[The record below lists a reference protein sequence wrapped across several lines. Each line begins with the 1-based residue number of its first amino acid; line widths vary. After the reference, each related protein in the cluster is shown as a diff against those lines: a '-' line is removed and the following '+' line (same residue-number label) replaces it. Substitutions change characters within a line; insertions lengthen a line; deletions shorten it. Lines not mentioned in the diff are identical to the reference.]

1 MNVRDFGTMKNN
13 LQKPKWGV
21 KTEWVPI
28 EQLPT
33 TPGGITE
40 IAIDLETKDPR
51 LKSHGPGW
59 ATGHGDVV
67 GFAVAYEGFNAY
79 LPIAHEGGG
88 NLDRG
93 IVMRWF
99 QKEIASHPA
108 DKIFFNAA
116 YDAGWLGQ
124 IGIKLEGKMLDA
136 MLAAPLLN
144 ENRFS
149 YSLNSV
155 SYDYLGLMKSEAAL
169 REAAQEFGVDPKGE
183 LYKLPACF
191 VGEYAEAD
199 AKLTLDLWQ
208 VFKAELT
215 KEDLWQVFELETSV
229 LPLCIEMTRRGIRV
243 DLDAAERLK
252 QDLLKIV
259 KNIQSGIKKET
270 GLAVELWAAASIAK
284 VFDLLDIPYGR
295 TKTGLPSFTKNFL
308 SQHEHPI
315 AQKIA
320 EAREYDKVGNTF
332 LSSILRY
339 TEDGR
344 IHGHINQLRSDGGGT
359 VTGRISMSNP
369 NLQQTPARNP
379 AMARKIRGLFLPE
392 DGEQWASLD
401 FDQQEPR
408 ILVHFASLTHKGLTG
423 ADDFVK
429 AYRTNPETD
438 FHQMVADIANIPRA
452 SAKTINLGIM
462 YGMGQ
467 TRLAEQ
473 LDVAPEQ
480 AKRLMR
486 QYHEDVPFV
495 KELTDAVT
503 RKVAHR
509 DKGGFVRSLL
519 GRKCRFDLWEPNLF
533 VSARALP
540 KEEAHI
546 EYGDNI
552 KRAYLYR
559 SLNKLIQSSA
569 SDMTKK
575 SMAAV
580 YRERGKVPLV
590 QIHDELA
597 FSVTEATEAR
607 DLCNIMESSVELAVP
622 TPCDISLGPNW
633 GALTPVDK
641 SDRVLEIKD

>member
-1 MNVRDFGTMKNN
+1 MKTN

-28 EQLPT
+28 EQLPP
-33 TPGGITE
+33 TPSGIKE

-59 ATGHGDVV
+59 PTGNGDVV
-67 GFAVAYEGFNAY
+67 GIAVAYEGFNAY
-79 LPIAHEGGG
+79 LPFGHEGGG

-93 IVMRWF
+93 IVLRWF
-99 QKEIASHPA
+99 QKEIANHPS
-108 DKIFFNAA
+108 DKIFYNAA
-116 YDAGWLGQ
+116 YDVGWLKRLDVDLKGRW
-124 IGIKLEGKMLDA
+124 IDVMLG
-136 MLAAPLLN
+136 APLLN

-149 YSLNSV
+149 FSLNTV
-155 SYDYLGLMKSEAAL
+155 AYDYLGEMKSEAAL

-199 AKLTLDLWQ
+199 ARLTLDLWQ
-208 VFKAELT
+208 IFKAELS
-215 KEDLWQVFELETSV
+215 KEDLWQIFNLETSV
-229 LPLCIEMTRRGIRV
+229 LPLCIEMTWNGIRV

-252 QDLLKIV
+252 QDLLKVV
-259 KNIQSGIKKET
+259 KGKLMEVKKET
-270 GLAVELWAAASIAK
+270 GLSIELWAAASIAK
-284 VFDLLDIPYGR
+284 VFDQLDIPYGR

-320 EAREYDKVGNTF
+320 EAREYDKIGNTF
-332 LSSILRY
+332 LSSIFRY
-339 TEDGR
+339 AEKDR
-344 IHGHINQLRSDGGGT
+344 IHGHINQLRSEGGGT
-359 VTGRISMSNP
+359 VTGRISMANP
-369 NLQQTPARNP
+369 NLQQIPARNP
-379 AMARKIRGLFLPE
+379 EMAKAIRGLFLPE
-392 DGEQWASLD
+392 EGEQWASLD

-408 ILVHFASLTHKGLTG
+408 ILVHFASLTNGGLSG
-423 ADDFVK
+423 SGDFVK
-429 AYRTNPETD
+429 AYCTERSTD
-438 FHQMVADIANIPRA
+438 FHQMVADIANIPRK

-473 LDVAPEQ
+473 LDVSPEQ

-486 QYHEDVPFV
+486 QYHNDVPFV

-509 DKGGFVRSLL
+509 DKGGFVRSIL

-533 VSARALP
+533 VSARPLP

-552 KRAYLYR
+552 KRSYLYR
-559 SLNKLIQSSA
+559 SLNRLIQSSA
-569 SDMTKK
+569 ADMTKK

-580 YRERGKVPLV
+580 YEELGVIPLV

-597 FSVTEATEAR
+597 FSVKTQADAR
-607 DLCNIMESSVELAVP
+607 KICDVMESAVRLEVP
-622 TPCDISLGPNW
+622 TPADIAMGETW
-633 GALTPVDK
+633 GTIEEVVD
-641 SDRVLEIKD
+641 E

>member
-1 MNVRDFGTMKNN
+1 MKKN
-13 LQKPKWGV
+13 LKKPKWGV
-21 KTEWVPI
+21 KTEWLPI
-28 EQLPT
+28 EQLPQ
-33 TPGGITE
+33 TPEGITE

-67 GFAVAYEGFNAY
+67 GFAVAYKGFNAY

-99 QKEIASHPA
+99 QKEIANHPS

-116 YDAGWLGQ
+116 YDVGWMKRLG
-124 IGIKLEGKMLDA
+124 IDLKGKLIDA

-149 YSLNSV
+149 YSLNAV
-155 SYDYLGLMKSEAAL
+155 SYDYMGLMKSEAAL

-199 AKLTLDLWQ
+199 AQLTLDLWQ
-208 VFKAELT
+208 IFKMELT
-215 KEDLWQVFELETSV
+215 KEDLWQVFDMETSV
-229 LPLCIEMTRRGIRV
+229 LPLCIEMTWKGVRV

-259 KNIQSGIKKET
+259 KDIRSDVKKET
-270 GLAVELWAAASIAK
+270 GLSFELWAAASIAK
-284 VFDLLDIPYGR
+284 IFDHLDIPYGR

-308 SQHEHPI
+308 AQHEHPI

-320 EAREYDKVGNTF
+320 AAREYDKMGNTF
-332 LSSILRY
+332 LSSIFRY
-339 TEDGR
+339 AEKDR
-344 IHGHINQLRSDGGGT
+344 IHGHINQLRSEGGGT
-359 VTGRISMSNP
+359 VSGRISMSNP
-369 NLQQTPARNP
+369 NLQQIPARNP
-379 AMARKIRGLFLPE
+379 EMARKIRGLFLPE
-392 DGEQWASLD
+392 EGEQWASMD

-408 ILVHFASLTHKGLTG
+408 ILVHFASLVGKMGLTG
-423 ADDFVK
+423 SDGFVQ
-429 AYRTNPETD
+429 AYRNDPKTD
-438 FHQMVADIANIPRA
+438 FHQMVADIANIPRKQ
-452 SAKTINLGIM
+452 AKTINLGIM

-473 LDVAPEQ
+473 LDVSTDE

-486 QYHEDVPFV
+486 QYHNDVPFV
-495 KELTDAVT
+495 KELMDTVT
-503 RKVAHR
+503 RRVSHK

-533 VSARALP
+533 LSARALP
-540 KEEAHI
+540 LAEANI

-552 KRAYLYR
+552 KRAYTYKA
-559 SLNKLIQSSA
+559 LNRLIQSSA
-569 SDMTKK
+569 ADQTKAA
-575 SMAAV
+575 MAAV
-580 YRERGKVPLV
+580 YKEKEKIPLV

-597 FSVTEATEAR
+597 FSVTDAKEAEE
-607 DLCNIMESSVELAVP
+607 LCKIMESAYKLEVP
-622 TPCDISLGPNW
+622 SPSDISLGPDW
-633 GALTPVDK
+633 GNLTKLDK
-641 SDRVLEIKD
+641 SDTVPELKDD

>member
-1 MNVRDFGTMKNN
+1 MKTN

-21 KTEWVPI
+21 KTEWMPI
-28 EQLPT
+28 EQLPK
-33 TPGGITE
+33 TPDGITE

-93 IVMRWF
+93 IVTRWF
-99 QKEIASHPA
+99 QKEIASHPS

-116 YDAGWLGQ
+116 YDVGWLKRL
-124 IGIKLEGKMLDA
+124 GIDLKGKMIDA

-149 YSLNSV
+149 YSLNAV
-155 SYDYLGLMKSEAAL
+155 SYDYMGLMKSEAAL
-169 REAAQEFGVDPKGE
+169 REAAQEFGVDPKAE

-199 AKLTLDLWQ
+199 AQLTLDLWQ
-208 VFKAELT
+208 VFKMELT
-215 KEDLWQVFELETSV
+215 KQDLWQIFDMETEV
-229 LPLCIEMTRRGIRV
+229 LPLCIEMTWKGIRV
-243 DLDAAERLK
+243 DLDEAERLK
-252 QDLLKIV
+252 QELIGVV
-259 KNIQSGIKKET
+259 KGIKSEVKKET
-270 GLAVELWAAASIAK
+270 GLSFELWAAASIAK
-284 VFDLLDIPYGR
+284 VFDHLSIPYGR

-320 EAREYDKVGNTF
+320 AAREYDKVGNTF
-332 LSSILRY
+332 LSSITRY
-339 TEDGR
+339 TEKGR
-344 IHGHINQLRSDGGGT
+344 IHGHINQLRSEGGGT
-359 VTGRISMSNP
+359 VSGRISMSNP
-369 NLQQTPARNP
+369 NLQQIPARNP
-379 AMARKIRGLFLPE
+379 EMSRKIRGLFLPE
-392 DGEQWASLD
+392 EGEQWASMD

-408 ILVHFASLTHKGLTG
+408 ILVHFASLTGRKGLTG
-423 ADDFVK
+423 SDDFVN
-429 AYRTNPETD
+429 AYRTDPKTD
-438 FHQMVADIANIPRA
+438 FHQMVATICGIPRKQ
-452 SAKTINLGIM
+452 AKTINLGIM

-473 LDVAPEQ
+473 LDVSTDQ

-486 QYHEDVPFV
+486 QYHNDVPFV
-495 KELTDAVT
+495 KELMDAVQ
-503 RKVAHR
+503 RKVSHR

-533 VSARALP
+533 LSARALP
-540 KEEAHI
+540 KEEANI

-552 KRAYLYR
+552 KRAYTYKA
-559 SLNKLIQSSA
+559 LNRLIQSSA
-569 SDMTKK
+569 ADQTKAA
-575 SMAAV
+575 MAAV
-580 YRERGKVPLV
+580 YKQKNKIPLV

-597 FSVTEATEAR
+597 FSVSDLEEAK
-607 DLCNIMESSVELAVP
+607 DLCSIMESALQLEVP
-622 TPCDISLGPNW
+622 SPSDISLGPNW
-633 GALTPVDK
+633 GSLTTVDK
-641 SDRVLEIKD
+641 SDSVPEIKDI

>member
-1 MNVRDFGTMKNN
+1 MKTN

-28 EQLPT
+28 EQLPP
-33 TPGGITE
+33 TPSGIKE

-59 ATGHGDVV
+59 PTGNGDVV
-67 GFAVAYEGFNAY
+67 GIAVAYEGFNAY
-79 LPIAHEGGG
+79 LPFGHEGGG

-93 IVMRWF
+93 IVLRWF
-99 QKEIASHPA
+99 QKEIANHPS
-108 DKIFFNAA
+108 DKIFYNAA
-116 YDAGWLGQ
+116 YDVGWLKRLDVDLKGRW
-124 IGIKLEGKMLDA
+124 IDVMLG
-136 MLAAPLLN
+136 APLLN

-149 YSLNSV
+149 FSLNTV
-155 SYDYLGLMKSEAAL
+155 AYDYLGEMKSEAAL

-199 AKLTLDLWQ
+199 ARLTLDLWQ
-208 VFKAELT
+208 IFKAELS
-215 KEDLWQVFELETSV
+215 KEDLWQIFNLETSV
-229 LPLCIEMTRRGIRV
+229 LPLCIEMTWNGIRV

-252 QDLLKIV
+252 QDLLKVV
-259 KNIQSGIKKET
+259 KGKLMEVKKET
-270 GLAVELWAAASIAK
+270 GLSIELWAAASIAK
-284 VFDLLDIPYGR
+284 VFDQLDIPYGR

-320 EAREYDKVGNTF
+320 EAREYDKIGNTF
-332 LSSILRY
+332 LSSIFRY
-339 TEDGR
+339 AEKDR
-344 IHGHINQLRSDGGGT
+344 IHGHINQLRSEGGGT
-359 VTGRISMSNP
+359 VTGRISMANP
-369 NLQQTPARNP
+369 NLQQIPARNP
-379 AMARKIRGLFLPE
+379 EMAKAIRGLFLPE
-392 DGEQWASLD
+392 EGEQWASLD

-408 ILVHFASLTHKGLTG
+408 ILVHFASLTNGGLSG
-423 ADDFVK
+423 SGDFVK
-429 AYRTNPETD
+429 AYCTERSTD
-438 FHQMVADIANIPRA
+438 FHQMVADIANIPRKQ
-452 SAKTINLGIM
+452 AKTINLGIM

-473 LDVAPEQ
+473 LDVSPEQ

-486 QYHEDVPFV
+486 QYHNDVPFV

-509 DKGGFVRSLL
+509 DKGGFVRSIL

-533 VSARALP
+533 VSARPLP

-552 KRAYLYR
+552 KRSYLYR
-559 SLNKLIQSSA
+559 SLNRLIQSSA
-569 SDMTKK
+569 ADMTKAA
-575 SMAAV
+575 MAAV
-580 YRERGKVPLV
+580 YEELGVIPLV

-597 FSVTEATEAR
+597 FSVESQADAR
-607 DLCNIMESSVELAVP
+607 KICDVMESAVRLEVP
-622 TPCDISLGPNW
+622 TPADIAMGKTW
-633 GALTPVDK
+633 GTIEEVVD
-641 SDRVLEIKD
+641 E

>member
-1 MNVRDFGTMKNN
+1 MKTN
-13 LQKPKWGV
+13 LQKPRWGV
-21 KTEWVPI
+21 KTEWMPI
-28 EQLPT
+28 EQLPK
-33 TPGGITE
+33 TPDGITE

-93 IVMRWF
+93 IVTRWF
-99 QKEIASHPA
+99 QKEIASHPS

-116 YDAGWLGQ
+116 YDVGWLKRLGVDL
-124 IGIKLEGKMLDA
+124 KGKMIDA

-149 YSLNSV
+149 YSLNAV
-155 SYDYLGLMKSEAAL
+155 SYDYMGLMKSEAAL
-169 REAAQEFGVDPKGE
+169 REAAQEFGVDPKAE

-199 AKLTLDLWQ
+199 AQLTLDLWQ
-208 VFKAELT
+208 VFKMELT
-215 KEDLWQVFELETSV
+215 KQDLWQIFDMETEV
-229 LPLCIEMTRRGIRV
+229 LPLCIEMTWKGIRV
-243 DLDAAERLK
+243 DLDEAERLK
-252 QDLLKIV
+252 QELIGVV
-259 KNIQSGIKKET
+259 KGIKSEVKKET
-270 GLAVELWAAASIAK
+270 GLSFELWAAASIAK
-284 VFDLLDIPYGR
+284 VFDHLSIPYGR

-320 EAREYDKVGNTF
+320 AAREYDKVGNTF
-332 LSSILRY
+332 LSSITRY
-339 TEDGR
+339 TEKGR
-344 IHGHINQLRSDGGGT
+344 IHGHINQLRSEGGGT
-359 VTGRISMSNP
+359 VSGRISMSNP
-369 NLQQTPARNP
+369 NLQQIPARNP
-379 AMARKIRGLFLPE
+379 EMSRKIRGLFLPE
-392 DGEQWASLD
+392 EGEQWASMD

-408 ILVHFASLTHKGLTG
+408 ILVHFASLTGRKGLTG
-423 ADDFVK
+423 SDDFVN
-429 AYRTNPETD
+429 AYRTDPKTD
-438 FHQMVADIANIPRA
+438 FHQMVATICGIPRKQ
-452 SAKTINLGIM
+452 AKTINLGIM

-473 LDVAPEQ
+473 LDVSTDQ

-486 QYHEDVPFV
+486 QYHNDVPFV
-495 KELTDAVT
+495 KELMDAVQ
-503 RKVAHR
+503 RKVSHR

-533 VSARALP
+533 LSARALP
-540 KEEAHI
+540 KEEASI

-552 KRAYLYR
+552 KRAYTYKA
-559 SLNKLIQSSA
+559 LNRLIQSSA
-569 SDMTKK
+569 ADQTKAA
-575 SMAAV
+575 MAAV
-580 YRERGKVPLV
+580 YKDKNKIPLV

-597 FSVTEATEAR
+597 FSVSDLEEAKE
-607 DLCNIMESSVELAVP
+607 LCTIMESALQLEVP
-622 TPCDISLGPNW
+622 SPSDISLGPNW
-633 GALTPVDK
+633 GSLTTVDK
-641 SDRVLEIKD
+641 SDSVPEIKDI